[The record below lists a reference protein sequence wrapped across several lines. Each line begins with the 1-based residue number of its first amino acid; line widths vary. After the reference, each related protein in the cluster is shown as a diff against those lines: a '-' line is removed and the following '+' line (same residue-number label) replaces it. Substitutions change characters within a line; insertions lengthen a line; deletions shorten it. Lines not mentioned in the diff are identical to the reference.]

1 MQPMTIPEIISA
13 VDGTW
18 LNPRKGAAPVTAVC
32 TDSRKIAPGCLF
44 LPWVGERF
52 DGHDFIDR
60 ALDAGAAGCLCARRP
75 ELLRPDKF
83 YIQVADTRLALRA
96 LASAYRDRFAIPFV
110 QVTGSVGKTTTKE
123 MLAAVLGAKL
133 RVLKTPENFN
143 NDIGTPLTLL
153 GLGPEHQAAVIE
165 TGMNHFGEIRYL
177 GEMVRPDIA
186 VISNIGDAHI
196 EHLGSREGILKAK
209 SEIFEN
215 LKPEGLA
222 VLNGDDALLNTL
234 DLPFRTVRCGRSEHC
249 AVRVM
254 DMADHGVAGITC
266 TVVSPRDTYHLT
278 IPAPGEHMAYSAAI
292 AVAVGEELGLSTEEI
307 TRGAASYE
315 PAGSRMRVLRLRDGR
330 LVLDDCYNANPQSVT
345 AALEILAKTEY
356 PCNAKP
362 IATPALPNT
371 VINDVVSIPSS
382 EQITMNTIKYPVILI
397 IESTNFTT
405 ASSAL
410 VLPIIFLESL
420 RNNFIIIFPII
431 KIITAFIIFITKLI
445 ILDENPSNNFE
456 SSETFSVLFSLTFSL
471 ISSPI
476 SVAKKKFILLSIFR
490 LFHSN
495 FPITLIIKKR
505 LF

>member
-1 MQPMTIPEIISA
+1 MQPMTIPEIVSA

-18 LNPRKGAAPVTAVC
+18 LDPREETAPITAVC

-52 DGHDFIDR
+52 DGHDFIDA
-60 ALDAGAAGCLCARRP
+60 ALDAGAAGCLCARVP
-75 ELLRPDKF
+75 ETLRPGKF
-83 YIQVADTRLALRA
+83 YIRVADTRLALRA
-96 LASAYRDRFAIPFV
+96 LASAYRDRFDIPFI
-110 QVTGSVGKTTTKE
+110 QITGSVGKTTTKE
-123 MLAAVLGAKL
+123 MFSVVLGAQF

-196 EHLGSREGILKAK
+196 EYLGSREGILQAK

-249 AVRVM
+249 DVRVT

-266 TVVSPRDTYHLT
+266 TIVSPRDTYHLT

-292 AVAVGEELGLSTEEI
+292 AVAVAEELGEDREAVA
-307 TRGAASYE
+307 RGAASYE
-315 PAGSRMRVLRLRDGR
+315 PTGSRMRVVRLAEGR

-345 AALEILAKTEY
+345 AALEILAKTECGRKVAVLGDVGELGDLTEQAHY
-356 PCNAKP
+356 NMGALAAMLGIDEIVAIGTKAEK
-362 IATPALPNT
+362 IADGAAQSGGSVTHFATKEEAVHELT
-371 VINDVVSIPSS
+371 DQLGTDTAMLVKASHAMHFGWIV
-382 EQITMNTIKYPVILI
+382 EQLKQAY
-397 IESTNFTT
+397 
-405 ASSAL
+405 
-410 VLPIIFLESL
+410 
-420 RNNFIIIFPII
+420 
-431 KIITAFIIFITKLI
+431 
-445 ILDENPSNNFE
+445 D
-456 SSETFSVLFSLTFSL
+456 
-471 ISSPI
+471 
-476 SVAKKKFILLSIFR
+476 
-490 LFHSN
+490 
-495 FPITLIIKKR
+495 
-505 LF
+505 

>member
-234 DLPFRTVRCGRSEHC
+234 DLPDRPLRPIGALRRPGDGHGRPRRSGNYLHRRVPPGHLSPDHPC
-249 AVRVM
+249 AGR
-254 DMADHGVAGITC
+254 AHGLLCRHRRG
-266 TVVSPRDTYHLT
+266 
-278 IPAPGEHMAYSAAI
+278 G
-292 AVAVGEELGLSTEEI
+292 G
-307 TRGAASYE
+307 RGAG
-315 PAGSRMRVLRLRDGR
+315 PFHGGDHPGR
-330 LVLDDCYNANPQSVT
+330 GFV
-345 AALEILAKTEY
+345 
-356 PCNAKP
+356 
-362 IATPALPNT
+362 
-371 VINDVVSIPSS
+371 
-382 EQITMNTIKYPVILI
+382 
-397 IESTNFTT
+397 
-405 ASSAL
+405 
-410 VLPIIFLESL
+410 
-420 RNNFIIIFPII
+420 
-431 KIITAFIIFITKLI
+431 
-445 ILDENPSNNFE
+445 
-456 SSETFSVLFSLTFSL
+456 
-471 ISSPI
+471 
-476 SVAKKKFILLSIFR
+476 
-490 LFHSN
+490 
-495 FPITLIIKKR
+495 
-505 LF
+505 

>member
-1 MQPMTIPEIISA
+1 MQPMTIPEIVSA

-18 LNPRKGAAPVTAVC
+18 LDPREETAPITAVC

-52 DGHDFIDR
+52 DGHDFIDA
-60 ALDAGAAGCLCARRP
+60 ALDAGAAGGPCARVP
-75 ELLRPDKF
+75 ETLRPGKF
-83 YIQVADTRLALRA
+83 YSRVADTRLALRA
-96 LASAYRDRFAIPFV
+96 LASAYRDRFDIPFV
-110 QVTGSVGKTTTKE
+110 QITGSVGKTTTKE
-123 MLAAVLGAKL
+123 MISAVLGAQF

-196 EHLGSREGILKAK
+196 EYLGSREGILQAK

-249 AVRVM
+249 DVRVT

-266 TVVSPRDTYHLT
+266 TIVSPRDTYHLT

-292 AVAVGEELGLSTEEI
+292 AVAVAEELGEDREAVA
-307 TRGAASYE
+307 RGAASYE
-315 PAGSRMRVLRLRDGR
+315 PTGSRMRVVRLAEGR

-345 AALEILAKTEY
+345 AALEILAKTECGRKVAVLGDVGELGDLTEQAHY
-356 PCNAKP
+356 NMGALAAMLGIDEIVAIGTKAEK
-362 IATPALPNT
+362 IADGAAQSGGSVTHFATKEEAIRTLTELLGPDTAMLVKASHNMHFGWL
-371 VINDVVSIPSS
+371 V
-382 EQITMNTIKYPVILI
+382 EQLKQAY
-397 IESTNFTT
+397 
-405 ASSAL
+405 
-410 VLPIIFLESL
+410 
-420 RNNFIIIFPII
+420 
-431 KIITAFIIFITKLI
+431 
-445 ILDENPSNNFE
+445 D
-456 SSETFSVLFSLTFSL
+456 
-471 ISSPI
+471 
-476 SVAKKKFILLSIFR
+476 
-490 LFHSN
+490 
-495 FPITLIIKKR
+495 
-505 LF
+505 